1 MELRDW
7 ELLQVSKAADLIHIE
22 ASTDDTDRD
31 SEIWIA
37 VTFFVFF
44 QMKPGGKN
52 QLKARKPHNS
62 LEQMATSTPM
72 KIAVHQISG
81 KVTVLE
87 VMPETTVRD
96 AQLELAGR

>member
-1 MELRDW
+1 
-7 ELLQVSKAADLIHIE
+7 
-22 ASTDDTDRD
+22 
-31 SEIWIA
+31 
-37 VTFFVFF
+37 
-44 QMKPGGKN
+44 MKPGGKN

-62 LEQMATSTPM
+62 FEQMATSTPM